1 MGALRTNL
9 KAFQMPHRTT
19 RCSHS
24 GAPRSIRIVHTLAM
38 ARYGTPTSIAGTP
51 HWYNHEHRH
60 SRIGLHTPASE
71 HYGNAHDIR
80 AARQTT
86 LDAAWLAHPER
97 FNRRPTPP
105 RFPERVTTNDPANRT
120 INPQPQKA

>member
-1 MGALRTNL
+1 ME
-9 KAFQMPHRTT
+9 AF
-19 RCSHS
+19 
-24 GAPRSIRIVHTLAM
+24 
-38 ARYGTPTSIAGTP
+38 IA
-51 HWYNHEHRH
+51 WYNHEHRH
-60 SRIGLHTPASE
+60 SRISLHTPASV
-71 HYGNAHDIR
+71 HYGTAHDIR

-105 RFPERVTTNDPANRT
+105 RLPQRVTINDPANRT